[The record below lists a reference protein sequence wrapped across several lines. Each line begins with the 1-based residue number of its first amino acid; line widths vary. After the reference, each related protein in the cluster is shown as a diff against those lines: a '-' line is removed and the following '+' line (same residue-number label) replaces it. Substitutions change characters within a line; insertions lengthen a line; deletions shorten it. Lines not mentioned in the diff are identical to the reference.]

1 MKFEC
6 YYHNN
11 ADVLVEHDEKF
22 STDYNE
28 IITALKSITDK
39 EIIEEFQI
47 DKSRRK
53 STKSISK
60 SLNRLIKKKLVLK
73 NWIPEAALFKNEEY
87 LKNSVTKRKINS
99 WRLDFA
105 KNEICV
111 EVGFNHG
118 EAIAHNMMKPV
129 FASERNHL
137 DKDIQTSLG
146 VIITA
151 TNELKEYGNF
161 DGAVGEFEKHIRY
174 FLAYSI
180 YMPTPIVLI
189 GLQKPETFKI
199 DNKTKEV
206 VLL

>member
-73 NWIPEAALFKNEEY
+73 NWIPEAALFKNEE
-87 LKNSVTKRKINS
+87 
-99 WRLDFA
+99 
-105 KNEICV
+105 
-111 EVGFNHG
+111 
-118 EAIAHNMMKPV
+118 
-129 FASERNHL
+129 
-137 DKDIQTSLG
+137 
-146 VIITA
+146 
-151 TNELKEYGNF
+151 
-161 DGAVGEFEKHIRY
+161 
-174 FLAYSI
+174 
-180 YMPTPIVLI
+180 
-189 GLQKPETFKI
+189 
-199 DNKTKEV
+199 
-206 VLL
+206 